1 MTRRER
7 PETLLDAVFLWIIPF
22 LPALSMAEIASFS
35 ATEEP
40 STLLLAT
47 SSETFFERVLSF
59 VLTDLFLSS
68 CASACLA
75 LFMADMFFFRAGC
88 ADNLLPPYNHVL
100 FDFAVSDE

>member
-22 LPALSMAEIASFS
+22 LAALSIAEMASFS
-35 ATEEP
+35 AAEAP
-40 STLLLAT
+40 SMFLLAT
-47 SSETFFERVLSF
+47 SVETFFDRVFNF

-68 CASACLA
+68 FASACLA

-88 ADNLLPPYNHVL
+88 TDNVLPPYNHIL
-100 FDFAVSDE
+100 FDFAVSGE